1 MVFFIPLQ
9 LNVFIKM
16 SKAEKTRQFI
26 IDKIATIFNKKGY
39 AATSIADMTGATGLT
54 KGSIYGNFENKD
66 AIALAVFKHNARSL
80 STLLARRISL
90 AETSYAKLNAI
101 LDFYRNNWKVFFA
114 NGGCPIINTATEA
127 DDQLPFL
134 MIPVQNSLNEWA
146 NKVIEIIEAG
156 KKTGEFKAAVKPE
169 KYAQE
174 FLILLEGGLLLAK
187 TMNNEQYLFK
197 ALDRILRIIKE
208 EIRH

>member
-1 MVFFIPLQ
+1 
-9 LNVFIKM
+9 M

>member
-1 MVFFIPLQ
+1 
-9 LNVFIKM
+9 M

-66 AIALAVFKHNARSL
+66 AIALAVFNHNARSL
-80 STLLARRISL
+80 STLLARKISL
-90 AETSYAKLNAI
+90 ADSSYQKLNAV

-114 NGGCPIINTATEA
+114 NGGCPLINTATEA

-146 NKVIEIIEAG
+146 KKVIEIIELG
-156 KKTGEFKAAVKPE
+156 KQSGEFKSQVASE
-169 KYAQE
+169 SYAQA

-187 TMNNEQYLFK
+187 TMNNEQYLFI
-197 ALDRILRIIKE
+197 ALDRILRIIQE
-208 EIRH
+208 EILQQQSAVQH